1 MENELLESFNKLKN
15 LIYPNSYKKYKLTD
29 IAYLIKKENKTSK
42 EIETYNKIYQ
52 YVKTMNTAVQT
63 LGTKLI
69 SIENINTNFGD
80 IENKDIEAHVKDI
93 IFQFDIFI
101 DSLSAIGRAYKFKK
115 SKFDLK
121 KSTTYLKAIRN
132 KFVQKSSEFKL
143 KIIRNEKEKDQF
155 ILHIKDVIH
164 VFIHEAYALR
174 ISVIYKKF
182 KELEEEENDSIHNN
196 R

>member
-1 MENELLESFNKLKN
+1 MSNELFESFNKLKN
-15 LIYPNSYKKYKLTD
+15 LIYPNNYEKYKLTD
-29 IAYLIKKENKTSK
+29 IAYIIKKENKTPQ
-42 EIETYNKIYQ
+42 ELETYNKIYQ
-52 YVKTMNTAVQT
+52 YIKTMNTAIQT

-69 SIENINTNFGD
+69 SIDNMDTNFGD
-80 IENKDIEAHVKDI
+80 IEVKDLENHVKDI

-121 KSTTYLKAIRN
+121 KSTTYLKAVRN

-143 KIIRNEKEKDQF
+143 KIIRNANEKDKF

-164 VFIHEAYALR
+164 IFIHEAYALR
-174 ISVIYKKF
+174 VSVICKKF
-182 KELEEEENDSIHNN
+182 KELEENDSIHNN